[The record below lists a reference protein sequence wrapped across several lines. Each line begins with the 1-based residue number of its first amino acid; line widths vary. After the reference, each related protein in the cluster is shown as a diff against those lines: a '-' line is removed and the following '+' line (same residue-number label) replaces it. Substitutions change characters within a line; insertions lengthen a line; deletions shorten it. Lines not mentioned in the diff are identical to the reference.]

1 MTERTAPFLSPAMR
15 RVVIVVAVVVVLGL
29 GIALWLAFGPNSGRG
44 AGDASPDPASSA
56 SSEPTTGPLPGA
68 TPTTGSEVLP
78 PSEGGGSDRLPPR
91 TVQAPLVAAP
101 LPPSASALGS
111 LVDGFPSAIVGP
123 MSGSDVV
130 ESSIATEGDRMQV
143 TLTART
149 DATADAV
156 TKHFEASWSALGLH
170 STPDAGTAAL
180 TFAGPYESM
189 TLAFSTGTGTGTVY
203 MIYSV
208 FRTK

>member
-1 MTERTAPFLSPAMR
+1 
-15 RVVIVVAVVVVLGL
+15 
-29 GIALWLAFGPNSGRG
+29 
-44 AGDASPDPASSA
+44 
-56 SSEPTTGPLPGA
+56 
-68 TPTTGSEVLP
+68 
-78 PSEGGGSDRLPPR
+78 
-91 TVQAPLVAAP
+91 
-101 LPPSASALGS
+101 
-111 LVDGFPSAIVGP
+111 
-123 MSGSDVV
+123 
-130 ESSIATEGDRMQV
+130 MQV